1 MKKKKELMMSPKSI
15 LSSSKQ
21 PDKYIL
27 FQSKIEILTE
37 QLNKNQQ
44 VYNELKTIQSHL
56 T

>member
-1 MKKKKELMMSPKSI
+1 MSPKSI
-15 LSSSKQ
+15 LSSSNQ

-44 VYNELKTIQSHL
+44 VYNELKTIKSHL

>member
-1 MKKKKELMMSPKSI
+1 MINIKELMMSPKSI

-21 PDKYIL
+21 PDKCIL

-44 VYNELKTIQSHL
+44 VYKELKTIQIHL